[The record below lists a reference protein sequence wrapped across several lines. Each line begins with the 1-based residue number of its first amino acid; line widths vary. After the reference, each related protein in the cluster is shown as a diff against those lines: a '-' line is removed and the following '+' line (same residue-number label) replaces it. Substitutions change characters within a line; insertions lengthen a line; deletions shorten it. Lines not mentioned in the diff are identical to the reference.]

1 MLIHLLGV
9 QLFIKSIVIGFVS
22 SIPLGPIGVICI
34 QRTIIKNRWSGFI
47 SGLGAATADTLMAI
61 AAGMGL
67 SFVLNFVEG
76 NKMLFK
82 LVGGIIVI
90 IIAIQIFFRNPIQ
103 QYRERKFGKNTH
115 VRDYLSTLFLTLS
128 NPIAIFLFI
137 AIFTGIN
144 LLNNT
149 NYFFHLIV
157 FSGIFLGASL
167 WWFILTTVVNV
178 YRDKFRIKSL
188 WWLNKISGVL
198 IFLFGL
204 AALISILFS

>member
-1 MLIHLLGV
+1 MQGHFLG
-9 QLFIKSIVIGFVS
+9 LEIFIKGIVLGFVS

-34 QRTIIKNRWSGFI
+34 QRTITKNRLSGFL

-67 SFVLNFVEG
+67 SFVLNFIEG
-76 NKMLFK
+76 NKLIFK
-82 LVGGIIVI
+82 LLGGIIVI
-90 IIAIQIFFRNPIQ
+90 IIAIQIFFRNPVQ

-137 AIFTGIN
+137 AIFTGLN
-144 LLNNT
+144 LLNNS
-149 NYFFHLIV
+149 NYFFHIIV

-167 WWFILTTVVNV
+167 WWFILTTIVNM
-178 YRDKFRIKSL
+178 YRDRFRIKSL
-188 WWLNKISGVL
+188 WWLNKITGVL
-198 IFLFGL
+198 IFLFGM
-204 AALISILFS
+204 AALVSILFS